1 MQPVRPD
8 RVNIIRLAAS
18 PFCAAYYTTARQT
31 RGNYAPS
38 WASFAS
44 TSPFN
49 KRIVRAALESPGI
62 APEPLDGFDPQERE
76 FFMPLG

>member
-1 MQPVRPD
+1 MQPVCPD
-8 RVNIIRLAAS
+8 QVNIIRLAAS
-18 PFCAAYYTTARQT
+18 PVLRRLLYHRPPNPRQL
-31 RGNYAPS
+31 RPS

-76 FFMPLG
+76 FFMPAG